1 MAQIDWFDVA
11 PAIVFAVVGGLMAR
25 FIGGGQWR
33 AVLLGAAYVVAAGF
47 IAATAVAFVG
57 IDGGEGFV
65 ASAAIT
71 VVLIAP
77 LWLYAKASDRTPVS
91 EFEIDET
98 IAEAEV
104 AAAALPGA
112 TDHDA
117 WDTAEMVRG
126 HFGHILWRLAE
137 DAPRRA
143 EIVAAEARLEQAM
156 SDALQDRNTAQP

>member
-1 MAQIDWFDVA
+1 
-11 PAIVFAVVGGLMAR
+11 MAR
-25 FIGGGQWR
+25 FIGGSSWR
-33 AVLLGAAYVVAAGF
+33 AVLLSAAYVVAAGF
-47 IAATAVAFVG
+47 IAAAAIAFVG

-71 VVLIAP
+71 CMFIAP

-91 EFEIDET
+91 EIEIDET

-126 HFGHILWRLAE
+126 HFGHLLWRLAE
-137 DAPRRA
+137 DAPRRG

-156 SDALQDRNTAQP
+156 SEALQDSNTAQP